1 MSISRKVIFGVLA
14 SAMLVTSVAP
24 AMARGGWYGGSGLG
38 WGGGRHHRDNDT
50 GEVLAGVLI
59 GAAVVGILASASK
72 NKRARDTGQNG
83 RDYPN
88 DRRDDRARGNINSEN
103 AAVDACAQ
111 AAEDRSGNAGSVRD
125 ITNVSQSSD
134 GWNVEGV
141 VERRDGWRDRTT
153 ERHKFTCSVRYGM
166 VDSVYVEDA
175 KVAYAP

>member
-1 MSISRKVIFGVLA
+1 
-14 SAMLVTSVAP
+14 MLVTSITP
-24 AMARGGWYGGSGLG
+24 ALARGGWYGGGGLGWGGG
-38 WGGGRHHRDNDT
+38 WGGGRHHRGDNDT

-72 NKRARDTGQNG
+72 NKRARDTDQNG
-83 RDYPN
+83 RNYPQDSRDNPN
-88 DRRDDRARGNINSEN
+88 DRRDDRARGNINTEN

-125 ITNVSQSSD
+125 ITSVSPSSD

-175 KVAYAP
+175 KVAYAQ